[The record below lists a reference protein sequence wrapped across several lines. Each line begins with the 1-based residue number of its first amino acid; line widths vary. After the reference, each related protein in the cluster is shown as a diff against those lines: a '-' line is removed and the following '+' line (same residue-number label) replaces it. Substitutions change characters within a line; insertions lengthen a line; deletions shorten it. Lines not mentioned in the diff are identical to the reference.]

1 MLCMRKYDRLM
12 SLGQT
17 AATASRAKNFDRWLL
32 GVSYMPDPKVA
43 IKMDWSSYNYQ
54 IAEQDD
60 KTRVDLALAWMY

>member
-1 MLCMRKYDRLM
+1 MWEKIRPADEFGGNATTADR
-12 SLGQT
+12 SN
-17 AATASRAKNFDRWLL
+17 NFDRILI

-60 KTRVDLALAWMY
+60 KTRVDLAVAWMY